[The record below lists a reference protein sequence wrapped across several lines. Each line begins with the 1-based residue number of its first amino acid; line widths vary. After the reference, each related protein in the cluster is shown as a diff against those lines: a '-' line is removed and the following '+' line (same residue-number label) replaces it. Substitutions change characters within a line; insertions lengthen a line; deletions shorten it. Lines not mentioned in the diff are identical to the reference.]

1 MYLQLNFN
9 KKLKLICTFAKSELW
24 KSFGKVNYSIHYL
37 QNEVLTDLITRLSI
51 ELKLPQSERNT
62 YALKFEDRGNDGVFL
77 TKENRGLVPQ
87 GFILILTA
95 SPVLLIHI
103 F

>member
-1 MYLQLNFN
+1 MKNGFSN
-9 KKLKLICTFAKSELW
+9 P
-24 KSFGKVNYSIHYL
+24 L

-62 YALKFEDRGNDGVFL
+62 YALKFEDPGNDGVFL

-95 SPVLLIHI
+95 SPVLFILFLLFFMII
-103 F
+103 KLKSPFLL